1 MAAAIIDRLHRAYG
15 IGVKIA
21 FSTDIVTDY
30 KDENRAEMTWDYLAV
45 WRAAGVPNA
54 EVLKC
59 MTTNDAELLR
69 IQKERGAIAAGLF
82 ADIIAMPSSPLADT
96 ESLRKVDFVMKNGA
110 VVRKPR

>member
-1 MAAAIIDRLHRAYG
+1 
-15 IGVKIA
+15 
-21 FSTDIVTDY
+21 
-30 KDENRAEMTWDYLAV
+30 
-45 WRAAGVPNA
+45 
-54 EVLKC
+54 

-82 ADIIAMPSSPLADT
+82 ADIIAMPSSPLEDI

>member
-1 MAAAIIDRLHRAYG
+1 
-15 IGVKIA
+15 VKLA

-30 KDENRAEMTWDYLAV
+30 KDENRAQMTWDYLAV

-54 EVLKC
+54 EILKS

-69 IQKERGAIAAGLF
+69 IQKERGAIAVGLF
-82 ADIIAMPSSPLADT
+82 ADIIAMPSSPLDDI